1 MANFTA
7 SNSALLSVYLIFRER
22 VPYTHASNTLN
33 TTYFVKADFLQF
45 SSEMNNKE
53 NHDGGDFQQ
62 QNSLNMIDQYK
73 HIYE

>member
-1 MANFTA
+1 M
-7 SNSALLSVYLIFRER
+7 
-22 VPYTHASNTLN
+22 PYTHASNTLN